1 MIFGLLGAWELVPS
15 QPRAVPQGAV
25 LQESG
30 KTPIYRGE
38 SYSVLVDAVVT
49 DRHNRLISNLSSDDF
64 TIYEDGVRQQVESFQ
79 TVLPGDSAK
88 ASASVSNRPEEVPV
102 SPPGTRVREP
112 VSLTQYTVLMLD
124 YASTELENQFYVRSS
139 AKKYYREHRVS
150 DEEVAVVSVARGI
163 RLLQNFTNDS
173 EKIIAALDHLDALG
187 SSYAADRNA
196 FEDAIESSH
205 ANQEN
210 LQSQLNTALGSAVGA
225 ASPRAGL
232 QIALIEAQLGAAQR
246 EESRTYALRSF
257 LHRQQSRPILEAIR
271 AVAEAVAPLP
281 GRKTL
286 ILVSEGFG
294 IPAVLEPVLFDTVKA
309 ANRARLAI
317 YAVDGKGLFYRAVN
331 GTGELHTEI
340 GALQT
345 GRHSHVEAGESEFDR
360 AREAGDDV
368 QDSTLRFLASASGGR
383 YIRHTNDFADAFRRI
398 ERESRSYYLLSY
410 RPTSHTLDGQY
421 RQIRVT
427 VGKPGVEVR
436 ARPGYFAMPYEA
448 SLLSPEEFRE
458 LSSPAVGEGANDFPL
473 YLQPARFLSENG
485 AYAVELPVEVPLH
498 GLKYTRMEGDAIFA
512 VRVFGLVRDSRGN
525 VVYSFRGPG
534 PTRVKLSGRQE
545 PESRSLMFI
554 RRARL
559 DPGIYAVD
567 VEAVD
572 RLSGRKSFS
581 HVGIQLEPV
590 PKDLSVS
597 SLVLSHHVETAAPG
611 EATVWNVGN
620 ARIFPCAERSFRH
633 DQKLV
638 YYFNVYNPRVSART
652 GSPEVE
658 VNLSL
663 ARDGRPVGVRMP
675 EFQPSRVEAVPVP
688 HIQVARFVELGSLPP
703 GDYVLRAKISD
714 LEQGKSVIT
723 QASFKLV
730 P

>member
-1 MIFGLLGAWELVPS
+1 MIFGFLAAWEFVPS
-15 QPRAVPQGAV
+15 RPRAVPQGT
-25 LQESG
+25 LPQEDR
-30 KTPIYRGE
+30 KTPIYREE

-49 DRHNRLISNLSSDDF
+49 DRHNRLVSNLSSNDF
-64 TIYEDGVRQQVESFQ
+64 TIYEDGVPQQVDSFQ
-79 TVLPGDSAK
+79 RVLPGDPAK
-88 ASASVSNRPEEVPV
+88 ASASVSNRPEEAPA

-124 YASTELENQFYVRSS
+124 FASTELENQFYVRSS
-139 AKKYYREHRVS
+139 AKKYFREHRVS
-150 DEEVAVVSVARGI
+150 NEEVAVVSVARGI
-163 RLLQNFTNDS
+163 HLLQNFTNDS

-187 SSYAADRNA
+187 SSYAADRANLQ
-196 FEDAIESSH
+196 DTIDNSRS
-205 ANQEN
+205 NQEGLRN
-210 LQSQLNTALGSAVGA
+210 QLNVALAGAVG
-225 ASPRAGL
+225 SVDPRAGL
-232 QIALIEAQLGAAQR
+232 RVAVIAAELGSAQR
-246 EESRTYALRSF
+246 EEMHTYAQRSF
-257 LHRQQSRPILEAIR
+257 LNRQQTRPVLDAIR
-271 AVAEAVAPLP
+271 TIADALAPLP

-286 ILVSEGFG
+286 ILVSEGFA
-294 IPAVLEPVLFDTVKA
+294 IPAVLEPTLYSTVKA
-309 ANRARLAI
+309 ANLARMAI
-317 YAVDGKGLFYRAVN
+317 YAVDSHGLIYKAADPN
-331 GTGELHTEI
+331 GELHTEI

-345 GRHSHVEAGESEFDR
+345 GKHSRVEGGESEFDR
-360 AREAGDDV
+360 AHEVGSDV
-368 QDSTLRFLASASGGR
+368 RDSTLRYLASASGGQ

-398 ERESRSYYLLSY
+398 EQESHGYYLLSY
-410 RPTSHTLDGQY
+410 RPANRALDGQY

-427 VGKPGVEVR
+427 VGKPRVEVR

-458 LSSPAVGEGANDFPL
+458 LTRLAVGEGANDFPL

-498 GLKYTRMEGDAIFA
+498 GLKYTRMEGDAVFP

-525 VVYSFRGPG
+525 VIYSFRGPG
-534 PTRVKLSGRQE
+534 PMRVKLSGGQE

-572 RLSGRKSFS
+572 GLSGRKSFS

-590 PKDLSVS
+590 PKDLAVS
-597 SLVLSHHVETAAPG
+597 SLVLSHHVETAAQG

-620 ARIFPCAERSFRH
+620 TRIFPCAERRFRR
-633 DQKLV
+633 DQKLI

-652 GSPEVE
+652 GRPEVD

-675 EFQPSRVEAVPVP
+675 EFQPSRVEAAPVP
-688 HIQVARFVELGSLPP
+688 HIQVARFLELGSLPP

-714 LEQGKSVIT
+714 LEQGKSVLT